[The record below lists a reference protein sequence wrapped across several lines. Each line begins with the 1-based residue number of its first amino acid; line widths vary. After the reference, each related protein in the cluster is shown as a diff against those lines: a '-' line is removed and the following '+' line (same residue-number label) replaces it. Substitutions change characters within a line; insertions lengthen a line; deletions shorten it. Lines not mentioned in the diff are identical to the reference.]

1 MTNNTHT
8 LPVKRRA
15 PRIGFEL
22 MVRCSHGPTR
32 TTVMLKD
39 MTRFGAR
46 IEGLASPEMGEA
58 ITLMLPG
65 EPPRMAFVMW
75 TRDRTSGLE
84 FADALRVESFEAMI
98 RDFAIGRQPAPQP
111 PADPHRVAA

>member
-46 IEGLASPEMGEA
+46 IEGLA
-58 ITLMLPG
+58 
-65 EPPRMAFVMW
+65 EPHDLAAV
-75 TRDRTSGLE
+75 
-84 FADALRVESFEAMI
+84 
-98 RDFAIGRQPAPQP
+98 APD
-111 PADPHRVAA
+111 DPSQHIH